1 MAHPKSSAGY
11 RLGIVN
17 PLTLVGNE
25 IKSIL
30 RERAFPY
37 AKLALL
43 DAIGEAAG
51 ALTEIDQ
58 QAAVVAP
65 IAQEGLDD
73 LDLVFFCG
81 PAAANQEWIARH
93 AEDDFI
99 AVDLSQPTMSD
110 EGKLAVAGV
119 NLEDIGAGDELL
131 VSPHPI
137 GIPIALILHQIATL
151 SPIESCTAT
160 VVQPASE
167 FDQKGIEELAQQTMS
182 VLNIQS
188 VPHVVFDRQ
197 LAFNLYPA
205 AEHNEELIVTQVRT
219 LTATATNRDTEL
231 AMLVTQGTIF
241 HSHTFSL
248 FVKTRQP
255 LETARIVEALQANPA
270 IVMQEGDQQF
280 GTIDAAGKDEVLIAE
295 VRPDA
300 SIRGGFWV
308 WAVCDNLRRSSA
320 LNAVLV
326 AEKALFGAGA
336 TN

>member
-43 DAIGEAAG
+43 DAGGEATG
-51 ALTEIDQ
+51 ALTEIDEQ
-58 QAAVVAP
+58 PTVVASV
-65 IAQEGLDD
+65 AQEGLDD
-73 LDLVFFCG
+73 LDVVFFCG
-81 PAAANQEWIARH
+81 SASANQQWIARQ

-99 AVDLSQPTMSD
+99 AIDLSQPTSAED
-110 EGKLAVAGV
+110 GKLAVAGV
-119 NLEDIGAGDELL
+119 NLESIRAGDDLL

-137 GIPIALILHQIATL
+137 AIPIALILHQIAML

-167 FDQKGIEELAQQTMS
+167 FAGGVEELAQQTLS

-188 VPHVVFDRQ
+188 VPHEIFDRQ

-205 AEHNEELIVTQVRT
+205 TEHNEELIVSQVRT
-219 LTATATNRDTEL
+219 LTDPRAEL
-231 AMLVTQGTIF
+231 ALLVTQGTIF
-241 HSHTFSL
+241 HGHTFSL
-248 FVKTRQP
+248 FVKTREP
-255 LETARIVEALQANPA
+255 LERDRIVAALQANAA
-270 IVMQEGDQQF
+270 IAMQEGDQQF

-326 AEKALFGAGA
+326 AEKTLFGGA
-336 TN
+336 AN

>member
-1 MAHPKSSAGY
+1 MAHPKSDAGY

-25 IKSIL
+25 IKTIL

-43 DAIGEAAG
+43 DAAGEATG
-51 ALTEIDQ
+51 ALTEIDEQ
-58 QAAVVAP
+58 PAVVASV
-65 IAQEGLDD
+65 AQEGLDD
-73 LDLVFFCG
+73 LDVVFFCG
-81 PAAANQEWIARH
+81 NASSNQQWIARA

-99 AVDLSQPTMSD
+99 AIDLSQPTTAED
-110 EGKLAVAGV
+110 GKLAIAGV
-119 NLEDIGAGDELL
+119 NLEDIGAGDDVL

-137 GIPIALILHQIATL
+137 AIPIALILEQIATL
-151 SPIESCTAT
+151 STVESCTAT

-167 FDQKGIEELAQQTMS
+167 FEQKGVEELAAQTIS

-188 VPHVVFDRQ
+188 VPREIFDRQ

-205 AEHNEELIVTQVRT
+205 TEHNEETIVSQVRA
-219 LTATATNRDTEL
+219 LTNPRAEL
-231 AMLVTQGTIF
+231 ALLVTQGTIF
-241 HSHTFSL
+241 HGHTFSL
-248 FVKTRQP
+248 FIKTADVLDRDAI
-255 LETARIVEALQANPA
+255 LTALAANPA
-270 IVMQEGDQQF
+270 IVLQEGDQQF

-336 TN
+336 AN

>member
-11 RLGIVN
+11 RLGIIN

-25 IKSIL
+25 IKTIL

-43 DAIGEAAG
+43 DSEGEATG
-51 ALTEIDQ
+51 SLTEIDEQ
-58 QAAVVAP
+58 PAVVASV
-65 IAQEGLDD
+65 AQEGLDD
-73 LDLVFFCG
+73 LDVVFFCG
-81 PAAANQEWIARH
+81 SASANQQWIARQ

-99 AVDLSQPTMSD
+99 AIDVSQPTSVED
-110 EGKLAVAGV
+110 GKLAVAGV
-119 NLEDIGAGDELL
+119 NLESIRAGDDLL
-131 VSPHPI
+131 VSPHPVA
-137 GIPIALILHQIATL
+137 IPIALILHQIATL

-167 FDQKGIEELAQQTMS
+167 FAGGVEELAQQTIS

-188 VPHVVFDRQ
+188 VPHEIFDRQ

-205 AEHNEELIVTQVRT
+205 TEHNEELIVSQVRT
-219 LTATATNRDTEL
+219 LTDPRAEL
-231 AMLVTQGTIF
+231 ALLVTQGTIF
-241 HSHTFSL
+241 HGHTFSL
-248 FVKTRQP
+248 FVKTREP
-255 LETARIVEALQANPA
+255 LERDRIVEALQSNAA
-270 IVMQEGDQQF
+270 IAMQEGDQQF

-326 AEKALFGAGA
+326 AEKALFGGA
-336 TN
+336 AN

>member
-1 MAHPKSSAGY
+1 MPHPKSPAGY

-17 PLTLVGNE
+17 AVTLVGNE

-37 AKLALL
+37 AKLVLL
-43 DAIGEAAG
+43 DAVGESTG
-51 ALTEIDQ
+51 ALTEIDEQ
-58 QAAVVAP
+58 PAVVASV
-65 IAQEGLDD
+65 AQEGLDD
-73 LDLVFFCG
+73 LDVVFFCG
-81 PAAANQEWIARH
+81 PAASNQQWIARQ

-99 AVDLSQPTMSD
+99 AIDLSQPTASED
-110 EGKLAVAGV
+110 GKLAIAGV
-119 NLEDIGAGDELL
+119 NLEEIGAGDELL

-137 GIPIALILHQIATL
+137 AIPIALILHQIATL
-151 SPIESCTAT
+151 STVDSCIAT
-160 VVQPASE
+160 VVQPASAFE
-167 FDQKGIEELAQQTMS
+167 QPGIEELAKQTIS
-182 VLNIQS
+182 VLNIES
-188 VPHVVFDRQ
+188 VPKEIFDRQ

-205 AEHNEELIVTQVRT
+205 TENNEELIVSQVRA
-219 LTATATNRDTEL
+219 LPNPRVEFAL
-231 AMLVTQGTIF
+231 QVTQGTIF

-248 FVKTRQP
+248 FVKTREP
-255 LETARIVEALQANPA
+255 LAHERILEALQANPA
-270 IVMQEGDQQF
+270 IVLQEGDQQF

-295 VRPDA
+295 VRSDP

-326 AEKALFGAGA
+326 AEKALFGAGT

>member
-1 MAHPKSSAGY
+1 MPHPKSSAGY

-30 RERAFPY
+30 RERAFPF

-81 PAAANQEWIARH
+81 PAASNQEWIARH

-99 AVDLSQPTMSD
+99 AVDLSQPTMSE

-119 NLEDIGAGDELL
+119 NLEDIGPGDELL
-131 VSPHPI
+131 ISPHPI

-167 FDQKGIEELAQQTMS
+167 FEQKGIEELAQQTIS

-188 VPHVVFDRQ
+188 VPHDVFDRQ

-205 AEHNEELIVTQVRT
+205 AEHSEERIVAQVRK
-219 LTATATNRDTEL
+219 LTEERTEL
-231 AMLVTQGTIF
+231 AMLVTQGTVF
-241 HSHTFSL
+241 HGHTFSL
-248 FVKTRQP
+248 FVKTRQA

-280 GTIDAAGKDEVLIAE
+280 GTIDAAGKDEVLVAE

-336 TN
+336 AN